1 MGGLVR
7 VNRLALTT
15 EQTQQQSLLARLRLD
30 HDAAEIDLK
39 EFMDEEEEL
48 RNTLS
53 KLQQNLAGYVRL
65 KDDAWARRYIS
76 VAIGYELTI
85 KSLRIELAIRLRDIN
100 QRAKSLMG
108 AIEATH
114 EKLSI
119 IEFDTIRTEVRL
131 RMIQSQLR
139 PVHSL
144 GDALNDV

>member
-15 EQTQQQSLLARLRLD
+15 EQTQQQSLLARLRID
-30 HDAAEIDLK
+30 HETTEHDLK
-39 EFMDEEEEL
+39 DFLTEEEEL
-48 RNTLS
+48 RSTLN
-53 KLQQNLAGYVRL
+53 KLQQNLAGHIRL

-76 VAIGYELTI
+76 VAIGYELAI
-85 KSLRIELAIRLRDIN
+85 KGLRIELAVRFRDIH
-100 QRAKSLMG
+100 QKAKAVME
-108 AIEATH
+108 AIEAIH

-119 IEFDTIRTEVRL
+119 IEFDIIRTDVRL

-144 GDALNDV
+144 GDALNAV

>member
-7 VNRLALTT
+7 VNRPALAT

-30 HDAAEIDLK
+30 HDTAELDLK
-39 EFMDEEEEL
+39 NFMDEEEEL
-48 RNTLS
+48 RNTLN

-85 KSLRIELAIRLRDIN
+85 KSLRIELAVRFRDIH
-100 QRAKSLMG
+100 QKAKALMG
-108 AIEATH
+108 AIEETH

-119 IEFDTIRTEVRL
+119 LEFDIVRTEVRL
-131 RMIQSQLR
+131 QIIQSQLR

-144 GDALNDV
+144 GDALNGV